1 MSFVANLEAAYNGA
15 SSSPGEQSQGV
26 FQLEGSTPTSAAR
39 KPAKEGV
46 DPEKARRLR
55 EDKLAQIRKNRRND
69 QLMTQRR
76 RFVGTE
82 DGVEA
87 GDGDEDGDGDGEDDG
102 ETQVRAA
109 AAAFDAQPDEHPSAI
124 REQPIRHL
132 ADLPAKVVAIMSGV
146 RDEQIDGISY
156 FRKVLAIPKNPPI
169 AEVMHAGVM
178 PRIIS
183 FLTLGVDPLLQFEAA
198 WCVTNI
204 ACGEYRYIIY
214 LMENGVLQA
223 LVSLITNTQS
233 DKVRSQ
239 ALWALANLSGD
250 LSESG
255 HAARDMIIGAGALHP
270 LLWLLGISD
279 AGGRPPPSTPSLGT
293 MQHLTY
299 ALVNMTKGPANLPLD
314 ALRAIVSALAELL
327 QSPDDT
333 VYLIVAGS
341 IQDLCEKSEIYAQ
354 VILEHGI
361 FSRMHQLLRES
372 KSSEVSVR
380 AFCAIL
386 RSSNLLHV
394 KLAGSS
400 RFPEVFST
408 MIIKMAMVPQ
418 TNPQTTTLQPAPQ
431 TPAALEVSFSVA
443 TEVCLT
449 FGKLIDADPNYIT
462 KFVSMGIVEALI
474 AAVDKGKHDLM
485 VQAGACLCS
494 LVSNA
499 PSEQILMHCFSTVG
513 VLSGLLALQNP
524 DLQYNVLQTLRKLF
538 EFVVNQAM
546 HAHLNPAHV
555 AHLRDTLSHLSLH
568 PLAEICQI
576 ARTLEEILDVV
587 ST

>member
-1 MSFVANLEAAYNGA
+1 MSFVAGIEAAFVEA
-15 SSSPGEQSQGV
+15 SSSPGEQSQEM
-26 FQLEGSTPTSAAR
+26 FQLEGSTPISAAR
-39 KPAKEGV
+39 KPVKEGV

-82 DGVEA
+82 DGGEA
-87 GDGDEDGDGDGEDDG
+87 GDGDGDGDGDGEDDG

-169 AEVMHAGVM
+169 AEVMQAGVM

-183 FLTLGVDPLLQFEAA
+183 FLSLAADPLLQFEAA

-204 ACGEYRYIIY
+204 ACGEYHYIIY

-279 AGGRPPPSTPSLGT
+279 TGGRPPPSTPSLGT

-327 QSPDDT
+327 QSPDET
-333 VYLIVAGS
+333 VYPIVAGS

-354 VILEHGI
+354 VILEYGI
-361 FSRMHQLLRES
+361 FSRMHQLLRDS
-372 KSSEVSVR
+372 KASDVSVR

-386 RSSNLLHV
+386 RSGNLLHV

-400 RFPEVFST
+400 RFPDVFSA
-408 MIIKMAMVPQ
+408 MMYKMAAVPH
-418 TNPQTTTLQPAPQ
+418 TPPQ
-431 TPAALEVSFSVA
+431 TPATLEVSCSVA

-449 FGKLIDADPNYIT
+449 FGKLIDADPTCIT
-462 KFVSMGIVEALI
+462 KFVNMGIVEALA

-524 DLQYNVLQTLRKLF
+524 DLQYNVLQTLRKLI
-538 EFVVNQAM
+538 EFVAKQAM
-546 HAHLNPAHV
+546 HAHLDPAHV
-555 AHLRDTLSHLSLH
+555 AHLREALSHLSLH